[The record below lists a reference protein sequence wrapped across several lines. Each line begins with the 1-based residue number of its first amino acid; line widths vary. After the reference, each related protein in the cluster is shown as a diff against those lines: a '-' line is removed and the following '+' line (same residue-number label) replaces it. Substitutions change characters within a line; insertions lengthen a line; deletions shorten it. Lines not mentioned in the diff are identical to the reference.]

1 MTKGVRYG
9 RRDGNHAEI
18 KQALLACGC
27 SVLDLADTGNDVP
40 DLLVGRGRVSFLLEA
55 KTAKGKER
63 PGQAQARQSW
73 RGGPWFLV
81 RTVPGCA
88 SWVGGKRV

>member
-27 SVLDLADTGNDVP
+27 SVLDLADTGNSIP
-40 DLLVGRGRVSFLLEA
+40 DLLVGRGRVSFLLEV
-55 KTAKGKER
+55 KTAKGKEK
-63 PGQAQARQSW
+63 PGQTQARQSW

-81 RTVPGCA
+81 RTVQDA
-88 SWVGGKRV
+88 LRAVGIA